1 MLRPRKIRKFLGS
14 ALALS
19 FGVTAVLSAIRDFR
33 QNKPIAKKD
42 WFALLH
48 AHCASNGRFTDR
60 LTPLLHRLYPQR
72 APSAATGLLGHF
84 SVAEQQRIAAEIA
97 RDGFYIFDAK
107 IPESVCAAIE
117 QFARRAPAALYG
129 DLGLVGEP
137 TVYDPAHPL
146 ARLYKFAESA
156 SLGEAGVQ
164 ALLAD
169 DALLRIAETYLDTQ
183 AVIGGIDTWWSAP
196 HGNGPSSEA
205 AQLFHFDFDAPPR
218 WLKLFVYV
226 TPVGPENGPHVYVK
240 QSHKAGIH
248 GAGSIVSRGYERI
261 PDGDIDQ
268 TFGAPAATEIAGPRG
283 TVFLADTRGFHKGK
297 FPTGGDRLICQLLYC
312 SPVFCSRPMEI
323 KSASGF
329 SPALRAAV
337 AQNPTAFIRFKS

>member
-1 MLRPRKIRKFLGS
+1 MMKRLLKS
-14 ALALS
+14 ALAHVS
-19 FGVTAVLSAIRDFR
+19 GAAGVLWAIGAFR
-33 QNKPIAKKD
+33 RNKRIAKDD
-42 WFALLH
+42 WFAILN
-48 AHCASNGRFTDR
+48 AHCATNGAFTDR
-60 LTPLLHRLYPQR
+60 LTPVLHRINPQR
-72 APSAATGLLGHF
+72 PPADATGLLGHF
-84 SVAEQQRIAAEIA
+84 SIADQKQIAGRIA
-97 RDGFYIFDAK
+97 RDGFHIFDAK
-107 IPESVCAAIE
+107 LPGNICDAIE
-117 QFARRAPAALYG
+117 RFARRVPAAMYG

-137 TVYDPAHPL
+137 TVYDPARPH
-146 ARLYKFAESA
+146 ARLYKFSEED
-156 SLGEAGVQ
+156 SLAEAGVQ
-164 ALLAD
+164 ALIAD

-240 QSHKAGIH
+240 ASHKAGLP
-248 GAGSIVSRGYERI
+248 GAREIVSRGYERI
-261 PDGDIDQ
+261 ADQ
-268 TFGAPAATEIAGPRG
+268 EIEQAFGADAATEIIGARG

-312 SPVFCSRPMEI
+312 SPVFCDRPRGI

-329 SPALRAAV
+329 SPGLLAAI
-337 AQNPTAFIRFKS
+337 AGNPAAFSRYSA